1 MIPNLLVVKF
11 GGAEGMDPAAG
22 CADLIALLR
31 RTQRPVVLV
40 HGVSAEA
47 DRLAAQRGV
56 PTRTLTSPSGHTSRY
71 TDSRTRELF
80 VQAAEQVNARILD
93 CLRADGVDAVGLTGA
108 RTAIRAR
115 RKQALRALIDGRRRI
130 IRDDYS
136 GTITDVLRP
145 RLLRHLTAGHL
156 TAGRLPVL
164 PPLAD
169 SPDGLLN
176 IDGDRAAAAVAV
188 ALGAA
193 ELVILSNVR
202 GLYRDFPRED
212 SLVAEV
218 PFAQREEALAWA
230 RGRMKRKVL
239 AAGEALDG
247 GVQRVIISD
256 GRARQPLAQALTGAG
271 TVFRS

>member
-1 MIPNLLVVKF
+1 MTPNLLVVKF

-56 PTRTLTSPSGHTSRY
+56 PARTLTSPSGHTSRY

-80 VQAAEQVNARILD
+80 VQAAEQVNARILA

-130 IRDDYS
+130 VRDDYS
-136 GTITDVLRP
+136 GIITDVLRP
-145 RLLRHLTAGHL
+145 RLLRHL

-239 AAGEALDG
+239 AADEALDG